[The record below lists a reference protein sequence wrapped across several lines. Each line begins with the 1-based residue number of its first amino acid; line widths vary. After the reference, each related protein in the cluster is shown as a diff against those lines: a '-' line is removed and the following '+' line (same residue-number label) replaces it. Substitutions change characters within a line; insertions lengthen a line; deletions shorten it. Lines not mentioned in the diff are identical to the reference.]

1 MLSPARAYSRASEL
15 QPVCEI
21 VRTGAIRSAVFF
33 VTILLGSLK
42 AIVDAEA
49 GKRSQPNLG
58 AMSEQEFQA
67 YKSKHGL

>member
-1 MLSPARAYSRASEL
+1 MNDEDEELEAIETAVTAAEKIASMSPEQLS
-15 QPVCEI
+15 
-21 VRTGAIRSAVFF
+21 
-33 VTILLGSLK
+33 SLK

-67 YKSKHGL
+67 YKAKQGI

>member
-1 MLSPARAYSRASEL
+1 MNENEDEELEAIETALTAAEQIASMSPEQL
-15 QPVCEI
+15 N
-21 VRTGAIRSAVFF
+21 
-33 VTILLGSLK
+33 SLK
-42 AIVDAEA
+42 TIVDAEA

>member
-1 MLSPARAYSRASEL
+1 MNDTEDEELEAIEMAATAADQIASMTPEQL
-15 QPVCEI
+15 Q
-21 VRTGAIRSAVFF
+21 
-33 VTILLGSLK
+33 SLK

-67 YKSKHGL
+67 YKTKHGI

>member
-1 MLSPARAYSRASEL
+1 MNENEDEELEAIDTTVTAAEQIAAMSPA
-15 QPVCEI
+15 Q
-21 VRTGAIRSAVFF
+21 
-33 VTILLGSLK
+33 LGSLK

-67 YKSKHGL
+67 FKAKQGI

>member
-1 MLSPARAYSRASEL
+1 MRNEEDEEELEAIETAVTAAEQIASMSPAQLS
-15 QPVCEI
+15 
-21 VRTGAIRSAVFF
+21 
-33 VTILLGSLK
+33 SLK

-67 YKSKHGL
+67 YKTKHGI

>member
-1 MLSPARAYSRASEL
+1 MNVTDNDELEAIETAVTAAEQIASMSPEQL
-15 QPVCEI
+15 
-21 VRTGAIRSAVFF
+21 T
-33 VTILLGSLK
+33 SLK

-67 YKSKHGL
+67 YKAKQGL

>member
-1 MLSPARAYSRASEL
+1 MNENEDEELEAIETAGSAAETVAAMSPAQL
-15 QPVCEI
+15 
-21 VRTGAIRSAVFF
+21 SA
-33 VTILLGSLK
+33 LK

-67 YKSKHGL
+67 FKAKQGL

>member
-1 MLSPARAYSRASEL
+1 MNDTDNDELEAIETAVTAAEQIASMSPE
-15 QPVCEI
+15 Q
-21 VRTGAIRSAVFF
+21 
-33 VTILLGSLK
+33 LGSLK

>member
-1 MLSPARAYSRASEL
+1 MNDTDNDELEAIETAVTAAEQIASMSPE
-15 QPVCEI
+15 Q
-21 VRTGAIRSAVFF
+21 
-33 VTILLGSLK
+33 LGSLK

-67 YKSKHGL
+67 FKAKQGL

>member
-1 MLSPARAYSRASEL
+1 MNDTEEEELDAVETATTAAEQIASMSPEQLS
-15 QPVCEI
+15 
-21 VRTGAIRSAVFF
+21 
-33 VTILLGSLK
+33 SLK

-67 YKSKHGL
+67 YKTKHGL

>member
-1 MLSPARAYSRASEL
+1 MRNDENEEELEAIETAGSAAETVASMSPERLTA
-15 QPVCEI
+15 
-21 VRTGAIRSAVFF
+21 
-33 VTILLGSLK
+33 LK

-67 YKSKHGL
+67 FKAKHGL